1 MRGFLTGGGE
11 TREKAG
17 FAEAKSGSFDKLH
30 TGKLETEKCQAVSRE
45 QVTPCSC
52 YVAHAEGSCGN
63 GGGEQAGTGHTG
75 LTDQVKSSEPSPED
89 SGEPETVV
97 SRESQA
103 LIHML

>member
-52 YVAHAEGSCGN
+52 YVAHA
-63 GGGEQAGTGHTG
+63 
-75 LTDQVKSSEPSPED
+75 
-89 SGEPETVV
+89 
-97 SRESQA
+97 
-103 LIHML
+103 